1 LAVDRPGYGYS
12 GFGNKEPSIE
22 KQARMIKPILDTL
35 HALQR
40 PVLISSGSYGTS
52 IACRLVMDNPGMID
66 GMVLVAPSLAPGEER
81 LFWFTHAV
89 ESPLVNWFI
98 PRMLQVANAEKVHHQ
113 EELEKM
119 LPFWSNIKIPIIYIQ
134 GEKDELIDTSNASF
148 ARRHLVHA
156 PYLEINMIKGRKHFL
171 AFDEHL
177 LISRKIME
185 LYRRVKDAPRL
196 KHFN

>member
-1 LAVDRPGYGYS
+1 
-12 GFGNKEPSIE
+12 
-22 KQARMIKPILDTL
+22 MIKPILDTL
-35 HALQR
+35 HTLQK

-52 IACRLVMDNPGMID
+52 IACRLVMDNPGMVD

-119 LPFWSNIKIPIIYIQ
+119 LPYWSSINIPIIYIQ

-148 ARRHLVHA
+148 ARKQLVNV
-156 PYLEINMIKGRKHFL
+156 PFLEINMVKGRKHFL
-171 AFDEHL
+171 AFDEHQ
-177 LISRKIME
+177 LISRKILE
-185 LYRRVKDAPRL
+185 LYRRVKAAPSP
-196 KHFN
+196 KTS